1 MDKIFEC
8 TSNKKFDLKGKCMQ
22 DNLLNPE
29 RRAFLTKFLFIG
41 GVGLFGL
48 SETIGRAHA
57 MGAIKLPVGMQKVKG
72 MVKINGQP
80 ARIGSPVKPGD
91 VVTTGPDSMAIFVI
105 GKDVYLIRDNTRID
119 LQSESAK
126 ALKKHLVDVLRILN
140 GKMLAVF
147 GRGRKRLEMPT
158 AIAGVRGS
166 GIYVES
172 EPERTYICTCY
183 GHVDITPRAAPALRE
198 TVRSRNHE
206 APRYV
211 YAAGRKKLIE
221 VAPVINHTDDEL
233 IYLESL
239 VRRQPPFIEET
250 GGNGY

>member
-1 MDKIFEC
+1 
-8 TSNKKFDLKGKCMQ
+8 MQ
-22 DNLLNPE
+22 DNLLNAE

-41 GVGLFGL
+41 GVGIFGL
-48 SETIGRAHA
+48 SQAIGRAHA
-57 MGAIKLPVGMQKVKG
+57 MGAIKLPVGMRKVQG
-72 MVKINGQP
+72 TVKINGET
-80 ARIGSPVKPGD
+80 ARVGSAVKPGD
-91 VVTTGPDSMAIFVI
+91 VITTGPGSMAVFVV
-105 GKDVYLIRDNTRID
+105 GKDVYLIRENTRVD
-119 LQSESAK
+119 LESESAE
-126 ALKKHLVDVLRILN
+126 AFKKRLVDVLRIVN

-147 GRGRKRLEMPT
+147 GKGSKRLEMPT

-198 TVRSRNHE
+198 TVRTRHHE

-221 VAPVINHTDDEL
+221 AAPVINHTDDEL
-233 IYLESL
+233 IYLELL
-239 VRRQPPFIEET
+239 VWRQPPFIEET

>member
-1 MDKIFEC
+1 
-8 TSNKKFDLKGKCMQ
+8 MQ
-22 DNLLNPE
+22 DNLLKPE
-29 RRAFLTKFLFIG
+29 RRAFLTKFLLIG

-57 MGAIKLPVGMQKVKG
+57 MGTFKLPVGMQKVQG
-72 MVKINGQP
+72 TVKINGET
-80 ARIGSPVKPGD
+80 ARVGSAVKPGD
-91 VVTTGPDSMAIFVI
+91 VITTGPDSMAVFVI
-105 GKDVYLIRDNTRID
+105 GKDVYLIRENSLVD
-119 LQSESAK
+119 LESESAE
-126 ALKKHLVDVLRILN
+126 AFKKRLVDVLRIVN

-147 GRGRKRLEMPT
+147 GKGRKRLEMPT

-183 GHVDITPRAAPALRE
+183 GHVDITPRAAPDLRE
-198 TVRSRNHE
+198 TVRTRHHE
-206 APRYV
+206 TPRYV

-221 VAPVINHTDDEL
+221 AAPVINHTDEEL
-233 IYLESL
+233 IYLELL
-239 VRRQPPFIEET
+239 VWRQPPFIEET